1 MPEINQQKVI
11 AKFGCGIVHRLPT
24 TFASEIHDE
33 AKFEVRLVGFK
44 LVSFDELSKNLM

>member
-11 AKFGCGIVHRLPT
+11 AKFGCGIVNRLPT

-33 AKFEVRLVGFK
+33 AKLEVRLVGFK
-44 LVSFDELSKNLM
+44 LVSFDELGKNLM